1 MLLTLLFWGLYA
13 LSFFKR
19 PLRVIIQLGV
29 LGIRC
34 ISFDDIE
41 AWMTK
46 KFKDSAKKRKNKKG
60 KTNKKDNESTEE
72 EDEEAEEAEE
82 EDEEEEEE
90 EEEDEKPKRKIIKKK
105 TTDLLKL

>member
-19 PLRVIIQLGV
+19 PLRVFLQLGM

-41 AWMTK
+41 TWMTK

-60 KTNKKDNESTEE
+60 KTKKEDNESTEE
-72 EDEEAEEAEE
+72 EDEEENEEE

-90 EEEDEKPKRKIIKKK
+90 EEEDEKPKRIRKIIRKK
-105 TTDLLKL
+105 

>member
-19 PLRVIIQLGV
+19 PLRVFLQLGM

-41 AWMTK
+41 TWMTK
-46 KFKDSAKKRKNKKG
+46 KFKDSAKERKNKKG
-60 KTNKKDNESTEE
+60 KTKKEDNESTEE
-72 EDEEAEEAEE
+72 ENEEE
-82 EDEEEEEE
+82 EDEDEEEEE
-90 EEEDEKPKRKIIKKK
+90 EEEDEKPKRKRKIIRKK
-105 TTDLLKL
+105 